1 MLLFFLTWYFN
12 LIEWSIGV
20 SHINFCF
27 VLFLFVFQKMGYAAP
42 GQISSGIHMRQY
54 ARTFIIDDGANR
66 VAYVNIDCGMIDQA
80 IKTEVSRNISK

>member
-1 MLLFFLTWYFN
+1 
-12 LIEWSIGV
+12 
-20 SHINFCF
+20 
-27 VLFLFVFQKMGYAAP
+27 MGYAAP